1 MTTLLL
7 MTALWWAILFAVTAG
22 LRRFLGNRW
31 RRVAALT
38 VIPAALIATALE
50 LFNPPLGTYDPLV
63 ARYWMSRAAAE
74 HDSASKEAHVRRV
87 AMTGP
92 DHGWFL
98 ASQAIGHVEDRA
110 QRCRLRTILAGLPA
124 VQNQRK
130 LGAEARDECNALLM
144 ERKP

>member
-7 MTALWWAILFAVTAG
+7 MTALWWAILFAVCAG
-22 LRRFLGNRW
+22 LRRFLGSRW
-31 RRVAALT
+31 RRVAGLA

-50 LFNPPLGTYDPLV
+50 VFSPPLGTYDPLV
-63 ARYWMSRAAAE
+63 ARYWMSRAAGE
-74 HDSASKEAHVRRV
+74 PDSASKEAHVRRV
-87 AMTGP
+87 ALTGP

-98 ASQAIGHVEDRA
+98 ASQAIGYVEDRA
-110 QRCRLRTILAGLPA
+110 QRCRLRTILAGIPA

-130 LGAEARDECNALLM
+130 LGGEARDECNALLM

>member
-1 MTTLLL
+1 MTTLAL
-7 MTALWWAILFAVTAG
+7 MTALWWALLAAVTAG
-22 LRRFLGNRW
+22 LRRFLGAHW
-31 RRVAALT
+31 RRVAALA

-50 LFNPPLGTYDPLV
+50 FFHPPLGTYDPWV
-63 ARYWMSRAAAE
+63 ARWWMSHAAAE
-74 HDSASKEAHVRRV
+74 TDSESKEAHVHRV

-98 ASQAIGHVEDRA
+98 ASQAIGAVEDRA
-110 QRCRLRTILAGLPA
+110 QRCRLRTILAGLPG

-130 LGAEARDECNALLM
+130 LGGEARDECNALLL